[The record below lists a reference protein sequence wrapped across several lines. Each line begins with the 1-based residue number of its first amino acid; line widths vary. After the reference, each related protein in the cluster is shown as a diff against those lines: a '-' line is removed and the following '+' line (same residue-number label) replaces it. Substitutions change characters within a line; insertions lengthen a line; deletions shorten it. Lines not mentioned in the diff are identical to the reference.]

1 MQAQVQYLVKKKKK
15 KKKGVG
21 AEVDV
26 LEIMKNE

>member
-1 MQAQVQYLVKKKKK
+1 MQAQVQYLVKK